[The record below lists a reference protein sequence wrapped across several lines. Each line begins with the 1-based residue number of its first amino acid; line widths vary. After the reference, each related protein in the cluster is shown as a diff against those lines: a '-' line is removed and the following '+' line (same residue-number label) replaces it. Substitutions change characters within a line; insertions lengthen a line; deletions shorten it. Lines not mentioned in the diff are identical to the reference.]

1 MLFNFMENEVTIT
14 MKAPSEVVAGTEFT
28 VEITIKKSK
37 VDDFSRFQQEL
48 PIGLFAKIKDQAG
61 LSGGDFRFSDQK
73 VKLLWYKGG
82 LPTTDEFTIYY
93 TIQVDQTLQGTV
105 MLGGQFAYLL
115 DNNRQTAEILPQAIE
130 IKANENVDPKDIR
143 QIDPVTPK
151 DNYSNDAVACYR
163 KKPYLNDK
171 GEIMVDIL
179 VEKGSNNKYG
189 KIQEQ
194 IPQGFSASPA
204 EDRTDVI
211 FTFKEN
217 NVKFLWLTLPAQSK
231 FVVSYKL
238 KPTGD
243 QSIDSLNIKGTFS
256 YVANDV
262 TIPVDIVQK
271 DDLDLSKVSSQNVTA
286 SNNIK
291 TQNNNAGNNTSTNK
305 NNSGS
310 NSSNNNLADNSSK
323 NNNNGTNKN
332 NNNGNKNNSGKN
344 NNTQANNNYS
354 NGNNVIT
361 DPETGVKYKVQIGAY
376 RRNLNV
382 SYFTSKMQVAEKVKK
397 ELNNGLNKYIVGSH
411 DEYKDAREHRIKI
424 WDSTPIDDAFVTA
437 YNNGTRITVQEALMI
452 SQQKWVPN

>member
-28 VEITIKKSK
+28 VEITIKKSN
-37 VDDFSRFQQEL
+37 VDDFSRFQQDL

-61 LSGGDFRFSDQK
+61 CAGGDFRFQDQK

-82 LPTTDEFTIYY
+82 LPTTEEFTIYY
-93 TIQVDQTLQGTV
+93 TIQVDPTVQGTI
-105 MLGGQFAYLL
+105 MLGGQFAYLI
-115 DNNRQTAEILPQAIE
+115 DNNRQTAEIIPQAIE
-130 IKANENVDPKDIR
+130 VTAGDVADIDTTKIKKYTADDFNNKTAPTSTD
-143 QIDPVTPK
+143 VT
-151 DNYSNDAVACYR
+151 CFR

-171 GEIMVDIL
+171 GEIMVDLL
-179 VEKGSNNKYG
+179 VDKGSNNKYG

-238 KPTGD
+238 KPAGD

-256 YVANDV
+256 YVANDI

-271 DDLDLSKVSSQNVTA
+271 DDLDLTKISSQNIIA
-286 SNNIK
+286 SNNVK
-291 TQNNNAGNNTSTNK
+291 SNNTTNNTT
-305 NNSGS
+305 NN
-310 NSSNNNLADNSSK
+310 NSSNNASNNTSNNSTLANNSTNKTTNNSSNKNNNTTTNNSK
-323 NNNNGTNKN
+323 NNNT
-332 NNNGNKNNSGKN
+332 
-344 NNTQANNNYS
+344 
-354 NGNNVIT
+354 IT

-382 SYFTSKMQVAEKVKK
+382 SYFTSKMQVNEKVSK

-411 DEYKDAREHRIKI
+411 GEYKEARDHRVSI
-424 WDSTPIDDAFVTA
+424 WDNTPIDDAFVTA
-437 YNNGTRITVQEALMI
+437 YNNGNRITVQEALMI
-452 SQQKWVPN
+452 SNQKWYK